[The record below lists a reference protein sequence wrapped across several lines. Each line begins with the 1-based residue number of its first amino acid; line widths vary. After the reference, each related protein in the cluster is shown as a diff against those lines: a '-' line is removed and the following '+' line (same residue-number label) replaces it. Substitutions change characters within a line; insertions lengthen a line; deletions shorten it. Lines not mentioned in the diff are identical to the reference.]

1 MVAVI
6 IKIRSSHVP
15 GYHCGKGDWTAYGA
29 FSFLFLNPSHSKEWR
44 MKEVMC
50 VCVCVCV
57 CARAHARVL
66 WGEGTKG
73 ISQLYQ
79 PPSVYARWQSRH
91 FLATSPKAKLCV
103 SEPQEVS

>member
-57 CARAHARVL
+57 CARARMHVCCGGKEPRGLVSCISHL
-66 WGEGTKG
+66 QSMQDDNPG
-73 ISQLYQ
+73 I
-79 PPSVYARWQSRH
+79 
-91 FLATSPKAKLCV
+91 F
-103 SEPQEVS
+103 